1 MSDTGAAPWPKI
13 SVVIPNYNRARTI
26 VAAVESVLEQH
37 FTDFEVIVVDD
48 GSTDDSVAQ
57 LAAVTD
63 PRLRVL
69 ARANGGASSA
79 RNFGIRSARGRYVAF
94 LDSDDRFLPHHLS
107 TMDALLDA
115 TETVA
120 AYSPVIA
127 DRGGGRWI
135 VKPPRP
141 IGEGENMAC
150 YLMCD
155 RGFVQTSGLVV
166 PRAIAARVLY
176 REDVSFGDDVDFAVR
191 LQLAGCRFRMSDAP
205 SVVWADDVRPDRLSH
220 AGQMVDSIGWLNDLR
235 PDIPD
240 MAYRGYMGWHV
251 AKGMMRRSPWRST
264 KLYARALFGRSYN
277 IRMAAVIFLQI
288 YVPQS
293 WYRALADSM
302 IALRNLGRRKIDGS
316 PPVSRVD
323 LVRRPVA

>member
-1 MSDTGAAPWPKI
+1 MTEGGVLPWPKI

-26 VAAVESVLEQH
+26 VAAVQSVLDQDY
-37 FTDFEVIVVDD
+37 TNFEVVVVDD
-48 GSTDDSVAQ
+48 GSTDDSLTQ
-57 LAAVTD
+57 LATVD
-63 PRLRVL
+63 DRRLRVL
-69 ARANGGASSA
+69 RRANGGASSA
-79 RNFGIRSARGRYVAF
+79 RNYGIRSAVGRYVAF

-107 TMDALLDA
+107 VMNALLDA
-115 TETVA
+115 DETTA

-141 IGEGENMAC
+141 IGAGEDMAC

-166 PRAIAARVLY
+166 PRAIAGRVLY

-235 PDIPD
+235 PHIPD

-251 AKGMMRRSPWRST
+251 AKGMMRRNPLRST
-264 KLYARALFGRSYN
+264 ALYLRALFGRSYN
-277 IRMAAVIFLQI
+277 PRMAAVIFLQI

-293 WYRALADSM
+293 WYRALADRM

-323 LVRRPVA
+323 LMRRPAA